1 MSFRDGEIDLV
12 CRDYICAQC
21 YSDLHKVMAD
31 NRRWRAVCGNNHDV
45 ERSGRVTKKW
55 AIRQGQK
62 LAGRRKEIEYYLR
75 LDRPKRPVEE
85 ILEELGGL

>member
-12 CRDYICAQC
+12 CRDYICAQD

-31 NRRWRAVCGNNHDV
+31 NRRWRAVCDKGHDAEQV
-45 ERSGRVTKKW
+45 GRVTKKW

-62 LAGRRKEIEYYLR
+62 LAGRRKELDYLYR
-75 LDRPKRPVEE
+75 EKSNRPADE
-85 ILEELGGL
+85 ILEELGL